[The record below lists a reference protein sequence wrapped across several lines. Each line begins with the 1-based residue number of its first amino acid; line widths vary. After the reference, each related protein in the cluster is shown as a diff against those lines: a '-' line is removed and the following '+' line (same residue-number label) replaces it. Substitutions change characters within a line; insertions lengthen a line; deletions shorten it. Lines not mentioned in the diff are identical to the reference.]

1 MKYTGLR
8 RKLSAIAAGA
18 TFALLLP
25 ATAADAANTAGTQ
38 VYSGNGWK
46 ALPGIH
52 SLSGDG
58 TGYTIQF
65 ASADAR
71 TKLGPAAKQAAAQLT
86 SVTGI
91 KFTVSTAL
99 KASPEKCATQPRH
112 VLTLGTKY
120 RPFDGKR
127 GMSRAWHCYNTGDHS
142 VWGGWSWIDTEY
154 WSRPDW
160 FSGNKTTNAAI
171 LKNAINHEIGHM
183 VGLNHP
189 NKDLNHDGKT
199 ADFECPL
206 TPKKYRPLMCS
217 PNGGYTT
224 ADGGGKFTSLETPG
238 LKQLAA
244 NWTLPAPVAPG
255 AKTPFATTAPG
266 IDRGALGGAES

>member
-1 MKYTGLR
+1 MKHTGLG
-8 RKLSAIAAGA
+8 RKLFAIAAGTA
-18 TFALLLP
+18 FALLLP
-25 ATAADAANTAGTQ
+25 AASADAAGTQ

-46 ALPGIH
+46 ALPNIH

-91 KFTVSTAL
+91 KFTVSTTL
-99 KASPEKCATQPRH
+99 KASPEGCAAQPRH

-120 RPFDGKR
+120 RPFDGRK
-127 GMSRAWHCYNTGDHS
+127 GMSRAWHCFNSGDHS

-160 FSGNKTTNAAI
+160 FSSNKAINAAI
-171 LKNAINHEIGHM
+171 TRNAVNHEIGHL
-183 VGLNHP
+183 VGMDHP
-189 NKDLNHDGKT
+189 NKDLNGDGKV
-199 ADFECPL
+199 ADFECVL

-224 ADGGGKFTSLETPG
+224 AADGGKFTSIETPG
-238 LKQLAA
+238 LKQLAD
-244 NWTLPAPVAPG
+244 NWTLPAPVGKARL
-255 AKTPFATTAPG
+255 ARTTPG
-266 IDRGALGGAES
+266 IDGGALGGADS

>member
-1 MKYTGLR
+1 MKYTGLG
-8 RKLSAIAAGA
+8 RKLCSIAAGA
-18 TFALLLP
+18 TIVLLLP
-25 ATAADAANTAGTQ
+25 ATSADAANTTGTQ

-46 ALPGIH
+46 ALPGIQ
-52 SLSGDG
+52 SLSADG

-91 KFTVSTAL
+91 KFTVSTIL
-99 KASPEKCATQPRH
+99 KASPEGCAAQPRH

-120 RPFDGKR
+120 RPFDGKV

-154 WSRPDW
+154 WSKPNW
-160 FSGNKTTNAAI
+160 FSSNKTTNAAK

-183 VGLNHP
+183 VGLDHP

-217 PNGGYTT
+217 PNGGYTSA
-224 ADGGGKFTSLETPG
+224 ADGGKFTSIETPG
-238 LKQLAA
+238 LKQLAV
-244 NWTLPAPVAPG
+244 NWTLPAPA

-266 IDRGALGGAES
+266 IGRGALGGAES